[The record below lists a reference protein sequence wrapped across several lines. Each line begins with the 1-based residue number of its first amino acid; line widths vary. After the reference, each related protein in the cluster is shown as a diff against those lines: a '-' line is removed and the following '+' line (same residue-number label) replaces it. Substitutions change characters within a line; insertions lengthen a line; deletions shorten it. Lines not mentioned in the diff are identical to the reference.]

1 MFCIRKK
8 KRCSMEFSHKNI
20 YLYCFCFCFWKEHV
34 SDTWTIGLLEYFLML
49 LLLSFSLSTT
59 STLPLCAQQLIT
71 LMTLHNKE
79 ALSIPKIDEG
89 FTLSFADYSPTSS
102 SFSISFTE
110 STSSARSLTV
120 IPKVPYP
127 SLGSLC
133 ISSLGD
139 LNTHMALTSILS
151 SSPGLLS
158 ELHTLIANSL
168 LDIEGSPEWTSPKH
182 ATLECRLFWVEDNQ
196 VPRLRKTF

>member
-1 MFCIRKK
+1 MFYGIFPQEYLFVLFLFLFL
-8 KRCSMEFSHKNI
+8 KRTRFGHMEYWLAGILLDVVIIVLLFI
-20 YLYCFCFCFWKEHV
+20 YNFY
-34 SDTWTIGLLEYFLML
+34 
-49 LLLSFSLSTT
+49 STT
-59 STLPLCAQQLIT
+59 LCSTIT

-79 ALSIPKIDEG
+79 ALSIPKIDKE

-120 IPKVPYP
+120 IPKVPYS

-133 ISSLGD
+133 IYSLGD

-158 ELHTLIANSL
+158 ELHTLIANTL
-168 LDIEGSPEWTSPKH
+168 VDIEGSPE
-182 ATLECRLFWVEDNQ
+182 
-196 VPRLRKTF
+196 